1 MADASGS
8 RSSSKTSRGSAPAS
22 ALEDRRLGAATIL
35 FGAGG
40 GKYPDNNAL
49 LIEGAESTML
59 VDPSLGVRA
68 RGRRA
73 LPPVD
78 LVLLSHC
85 HEDHTAALPL
95 FRDAPVH
102 VHEEDLPGLL
112 DLDGF
117 LDIFG
122 VEPERREEYG
132 RYLQAR
138 FFYEPRPDAVPFRDG
153 DLFDLGGG
161 VSVRVLHTPGH
172 TRGHCAL
179 LIEPDGVLFLGDI
192 DLTGF
197 GPYYGDDWSDLEAF
211 ERSLELVRSIE
222 ARHYVTGHH
231 IGLLADRD
239 AFLARLDRYV
249 ERIADRERRLL
260 DYLAAPR
267 TMDDL
272 VAHRFV
278 YRPHDEGEGIAK
290 AERRSAQLH
299 LDRLQR
305 DGRVERSGETYR
317 LRTESS

>member
-1 MADASGS
+1 MADAPES
-8 RSSSKTSRGSAPAS
+8 RSSSETPRGSAPAS

-68 RGRRA
+68 RGRSA
-73 LPPVD
+73 LPQVD

-112 DLDGF
+112 DFDGF
-117 LDIFG
+117 LAIFG

-132 RYLQAR
+132 RYLRTR

-161 VSVRVLHTPGH
+161 VSVRVIHTPGH

-197 GPYYGDDWSDLEAF
+197 GPYYGDAWSDLEAF
-211 ERSLELVRSIE
+211 ERSLEEVRGIE

-260 DYLAAPR
+260 DYLAEPR

-290 AERRSAQLH
+290 AERHSAQLH

-305 DGRVERSGETYR
+305 AGRVERGGETYR
-317 LRTESS
+317 LRLESS

>member
-1 MADASGS
+1 M
-8 RSSSKTSRGSAPAS
+8 TE
-22 ALEDRRLGAATIL
+22 LEDRRIGAATIL

-59 VDPSLGVRA
+59 VDPSLGVRG
-68 RGRRA
+68 RGRSA
-73 LPPVD
+73 LPAVD

-95 FRDAPVH
+95 FRDAPVY

-112 DLDGF
+112 DFDGF
-117 LDIFG
+117 LSIFG
-122 VEPERREEYG
+122 VEPERHEEYG
-132 RYLQAR
+132 HFLKTM

-161 VSVRVLHTPGH
+161 VSVRAIHTPGH

-197 GPYYGDDWSDLEAF
+197 GPYYGDAWSDLEAF
-211 ERSLELVRSIE
+211 ERSLELVRDIE

-231 IGLLADRD
+231 IGLLPDRD

-249 ERIADRERRLL
+249 ARIADRERRLL
-260 DYLAAPR
+260 EYVREPR
-267 TMDDL
+267 TMDDI

-278 YRPHDEGEGIAK
+278 YRPHDEGDGIAK
-290 AERRSAQLH
+290 AERWSMQLH

-305 DGRVERSGETYR
+305 AGRVECSGATYR
-317 LRTESS
+317 ALG

>member
-68 RGRRA
+68 RGRSA

-197 GPYYGDDWSDLEAF
+197 GPYYGDDWADLEAF
-211 ERSLELVRSIE
+211 ERSLEEVRGIE
-222 ARHYVTGHH
+222 AAHYVTGHH

-260 DYLAAPR
+260 DYLAEPR

>member
-1 MADASGS
+1 MTD
-8 RSSSKTSRGSAPAS
+8 
-22 ALEDRRLGAATIL
+22 LEDRRLGATTIL
-35 FGAGG
+35 FGEGG

-49 LIEGAESTML
+49 LVEGAEQAML
-59 VDPSLGVRA
+59 VDPSLGVRI
-68 RGRRA
+68 RGRGA
-73 LPPVD
+73 LPRVD

-102 VHEEDLPGLL
+102 VHEEDLCGLL
-112 DLDGF
+112 DFDGF

-132 RYLQAR
+132 RYLKET
-138 FFYEPRPDAVPFRDG
+138 FFYEPRPDAVAFRNG

-161 VSVRVLHTPGH
+161 VSVRVVHTPGH

-197 GPYYGDDWSDLEAF
+197 GPYYGDASSDLEAF
-211 ERSLELVRSIE
+211 EHSLEQVRDIE

-239 AFLARLDRYV
+239 AFLGRLDRYV
-249 ERIADRERRLL
+249 DRIADRERRLL
-260 DYLAAPR
+260 EYLGEPR
-267 TMDDL
+267 TMDDI

-278 YRPHDEGEGIAK
+278 YRPHDSGAGIAK
-290 AERRSAQLH
+290 AERRSAELH
-299 LDRLQR
+299 LDRLER
-305 DGRVERSGETYR
+305 DGRVERSGGTY
-317 LRTESS
+317 TAV

>member
-1 MADASGS
+1 M
-8 RSSSKTSRGSAPAS
+8 TE
-22 ALEDRRLGAATIL
+22 LEDRRIGAATIL

-49 LIEGAESTML
+49 LIEGDGSTML

-68 RGRRA
+68 RGRSA
-73 LPPVD
+73 LPAVD

-95 FRDAPVH
+95 FRDAPVY

-112 DLDGF
+112 DFDGF
-117 LDIFG
+117 LGIFG
-122 VEPERREEYG
+122 VEPERHEEYG
-132 RYLQAR
+132 HFLKTT

-161 VSVRVLHTPGH
+161 VSVRAIHTPGH

-197 GPYYGDDWSDLEAF
+197 GPYYGDAWSDLEAF
-211 ERSLELVRSIE
+211 ERSLELVRDIE
-222 ARHYVTGHH
+222 AMHYVTGHH
-231 IGLLADRD
+231 IGLLADRE

-260 DYLAAPR
+260 EYLAEPR
-267 TMDDL
+267 TMDDI

-278 YRPHDEGEGIAK
+278 YRPHDEGDGIAK
-290 AERRSAQLH
+290 AERWSMQLH

-305 DGRVERSGETYR
+305 AGQVECEGPTYR
-317 LRTESS
+317 ALT